1 MALVYSETVV
11 HSSIFFSGYRTM
23 RNYLDW
29 KKFFNGSIIALAP
42 RHVTFLIISFGLIK
56 RNVLGYCF
64 SSLLLLQSI
73 LNLHSDWLRFK
84 VNFLTRC

>member
-29 KKFFNGSIIALAP
+29 KKFFNDCIIVLAP

-64 SSLLLLQSI
+64 SSLHLQSI
-73 LNLHSDWLRFK
+73 LNLHSDWFRFK

>member
-29 KKFFNGSIIALAP
+29 KKKN
-42 RHVTFLIISFGLIK
+42 
-56 RNVLGYCF
+56 
-64 SSLLLLQSI
+64 SSMIESL
-73 LNLHSDWLRFK
+73 F
-84 VNFLTRC
+84 